1 MPELPEVESV
11 RTGLEKLI
19 KGLKIKQ
26 VTVLWDRIIAEPS
39 DIRLFKEKIKNQRI
53 ESIGRRGKFLLFFL
67 TDYVM
72 ISHLRM
78 EGKYRIESR
87 DVPISKHTHVIF
99 ELEDG
104 RELRYLDV
112 RKFGRISLI
121 PRDTELAHASIAKLG
136 PEPVRETLIL
146 ETFKTQLL
154 KRKKTIKAT
163 LLDQTVIAGI
173 GNIYADEILF
183 EAKIYPAR
191 MANTLTEIELVT
203 LYEAILLV
211 MGKAVKAGGT
221 TIRTYQNA
229 FGETG
234 SYQSFLNVY
243 GKNGQNCP
251 RCGTI
256 IEKTKVAQRGTH
268 YCPNCQS
275 ESQLVR

>member
-78 EGKYRIESR
+78 EGKYRIEST

-136 PEPVRETLIL
+136 PEPVRETLVL
-146 ETFKTQLL
+146 ETFKIQLL

-183 EAKIYPAR
+183 EAKIHPAR
-191 MANTLTEIELVT
+191 MANTLTEREIVT

-243 GKNGQNCP
+243 GKNGQPCP
-251 RCGTI
+251 RCETT

-275 ESQLVR
+275 DIQLVR